1 MNYESEIIFID
12 FFKNMNC
19 IIRLTIQSKVKII
32 ANKAMLH
39 SPWVNTR
46 ISVASKHDM
55 SKIELRIIDTLHL
68 VRCLI
73 VLCKRLFSIIQPHAE
88 SVQQYS
94 PG

>member
-1 MNYESEIIFID
+1 
-12 FFKNMNC
+12 
-19 IIRLTIQSKVKII
+19 
-32 ANKAMLH
+32 MLH

-73 VLCKRLFSIIQPHAE
+73 VLFNAGFNMPIWDKHEKKRNEQSEKYVYRYKGVHNTVHITGCSHSDRWIQTSNA
-88 SVQQYS
+88 
-94 PG
+94 

>member
-1 MNYESEIIFID
+1 
-12 FFKNMNC
+12 
-19 IIRLTIQSKVKII
+19 
-32 ANKAMLH
+32 MLH

-73 VLCKRLFSIIQPHAE
+73 VLFCVMQDLIC
-88 SVQQYS
+88 QY
-94 PG
+94 GTNMKKTK